1 MLLCPVCKKPLVE
14 TEHGAACETGHRF
27 DRAREGYLYLL
38 RSSKKGDA
46 MGDPKSQ
53 ARSRRDFLNRGY
65 YAPLR
70 DAMVEIVRE
79 RVAASTMTKA
89 ENLRNGANNSD
100 LSVSFSLLD
109 VCCGE
114 GYYTS
119 AMGAVPGVAA
129 YGFDLGKEMVRLAAK
144 RGGAEYFVANM
155 KDIPVPS
162 GAFDIITELF
172 APFNGREF
180 ARVLAPEGSL
190 FCVVPG
196 ARHLWGLKEVL
207 YDTPYLNDERLPQS
221 DELELVGTRKVAAHV
236 TLTSQEDIEAVF
248 QMTPYYYRTRPADRA
263 RLAGLETLETDIEFV
278 IGEYRHR

>member
-1 MLLCPVCKKPLVE
+1 MLLCPVCKKPLAE
-14 TEHGAACETGHRF
+14 TGRGAACENGHRF

-79 RVAASTMTKA
+79 RATAKA
-89 ENLRNGANNSD
+89 GRTHRPQDGGGDEPLT
-100 LSVSFSLLD
+100 LLD
-109 VCCGE
+109 ICCGE

-119 AMGAVPGVAA
+119 AMGSVPGVAA

-162 GAFDIITELF
+162 GAFDVVTELF

-207 YDTPYLNDERLPQS
+207 YDTPYVNDEKLPQA
-221 DELELVGTRKVAAHV
+221 DELELVDTRKVAAHV
-236 TLTSQEDIEAVF
+236 TLASQRDIEAVF

-263 RLAGLETLETDIEFV
+263 RLAGLDTLETDIEFV

>member
-1 MLLCPVCKKPLVE
+1 MLLCPVCKEPLAE
-14 TEHGAACETGHRF
+14 TERGAACANGHRF

-53 ARSRRDFLNRGY
+53 ARSRRDFLDRGY

-70 DAMVEIVRE
+70 DTMVEIVRE
-79 RVAASTMTKA
+79 RAAAKA
-89 ENLRNGANNSD
+89 ERSQPQNGDCSQIG
-100 LSVSFSLLD
+100 VLD
-109 VCCGE
+109 ICCGE

-119 AMGAVPGVAA
+119 AMGSVPGVEA
-129 YGFDLGKEMVRLAAK
+129 YGFDLGKEMVRLAAR

-162 GAFDIITELF
+162 GVFDVVTELF

-207 YDTPYLNDERLPQS
+207 YDTPYLNDEKLPQA
-221 DELELVGTRKVAAHV
+221 DELELVGTRKVTAHV
-236 TLTSQEDIEAVF
+236 TLETREDIEAVF
-248 QMTPYYYRTRPADRA
+248 QMTPYYYRTRPADRE
-263 RLAGLETLETDIEFV
+263 RLAGLDSLETDIEFV